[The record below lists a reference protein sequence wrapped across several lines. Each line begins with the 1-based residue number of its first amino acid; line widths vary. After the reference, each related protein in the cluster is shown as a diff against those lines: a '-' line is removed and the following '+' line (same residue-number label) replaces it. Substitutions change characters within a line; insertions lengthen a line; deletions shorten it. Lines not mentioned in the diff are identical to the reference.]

1 MGEMYDFCGY
11 ATKNDLLCS
20 DGRTIRQ
27 DAFKD
32 CDGTTVPLLWNHIHD
47 DPEMVLGHALL
58 ENRKDGVYMYGKFN
72 DTDKALACKA
82 ALKNN
87 DINGLSIHANKL
99 KQYAGDVL
107 HGVINEVSLVLKGA
121 NPGALIDFS
130 LAHGDGSD
138 EDEAW
143 MYLVGDE
150 YTELQHGDIE
160 RKDKKEKLEELRETI
175 KSAKKEEKSEE
186 PEEAKASEEDT
197 DKKENKEETQM
208 AEPKETNNK
217 NETVEEVFKTL
228 TEKQKTAVYAMLAAV
243 ADEGK
248 TKTKKDDDEDD
259 EEDEDVKHNAF
270 ESYETDNN
278 TLTHADMEAIFRD
291 AKKNGSLREAVDNYM
306 EDNGVLEHA
315 DSDYGITR
323 GTGNNTYFVRDPE
336 MLFPDYRAISNTPE
350 FIKRDTNWVTE
361 FMSAVKHTPFARI
374 KTLFADIT
382 IEDARALG
390 YVKGRL
396 KKEEFF
402 NLIKRTTDP
411 QTIYKKQK
419 MDRDDVI
426 DIVDFDVVAWIKG
439 EMRDMLEEEIAR
451 ACLIGDGRDASSNDK
466 IFENHVRSVLND
478 ADLFTVKVGYTA
490 DPDPSKAAR
499 QFVREAIHARKDY
512 KGTGNPIM
520 FTSDTKLA
528 DLLTMEDGMGRFIY
542 ETEAQLITALR
553 VRKVTTCPLF
563 ESKTF
568 TKNGTTYNLEAIII
582 NPIDYV
588 IGADKGG
595 AVNMFDD
602 FDIDYNQQKYLI
614 ETRISG
620 ALVKPQSAIVIG
632 SIASNGGSEDPEE
645 P

>member
-1 MGEMYDFCGY
+1 MGETYDFCGY

-20 DGRTIRQ
+20 DGRTIRR

-32 CDGTTVPLLWNHIHD
+32 CDGITVPLLWNHIHD

-72 DTDKALACKA
+72 DGEKARACKT

-87 DINGLSIHANKL
+87 DVKGLSIHANKL

-130 LAHGDGSD
+130 LAHGDGSE

-150 YTELQHGDIE
+150 YTELQHGEIE
-160 RKDKKEKLEELRETI
+160 RKDKKENLEELGNAARNAE
-175 KSAKKEEKSEE
+175 KEEKSEE
-186 PEEAKASEEDT
+186 PEEKEDSKEDT
-197 DKKENKEETQM
+197 DKKDIKEESKMADPNKENDS
-208 AEPKETNNK
+208 KN
-217 NETVEEVFKTL
+217 NETVKDVFDTL
-228 TEKQKTAVYAMLAAV
+228 NEKQKTAVYALLAAV
-243 ADEGK
+243 ADDKGR
-248 TKTKKDDDEDD
+248 DDDDDDDDDDDKD
-259 EEDEDVKHNAF
+259 EEDENVKHNAF
-270 ESYETDNN
+270 ESYENDSN

-291 AKKNGSLREAVDNYM
+291 AKKNGSLREAVDNYI
-306 EDNGVLEHA
+306 EENGVLEHA

-323 GTGNNTYFVRDPE
+323 GTGTNTYFVRDPE

-350 FIKRDTNWVTE
+350 FIKSDTNWVTE

-451 ACLIGDGRDASSNDK
+451 ACLIGDGRDASSDDK

-490 DPDPSKAAR
+490 DGDPSKAAR

-520 FTSDTKLA
+520 FTSDTNLA
-528 DLLTMEDGMGRFIY
+528 DLLTMEDEMGRFIY

-553 VRKVTTCPLF
+553 VRKVVTVPLF
-563 ESKTF
+563 EGKTF
-568 TKNGTTYNLEAIII
+568 TKDGETYTLDAIII

-632 SIASNGGSEDPEE
+632 HKEAVTP
-645 P
+645 

>member
-1 MGEMYDFCGY
+1 MGERYDFCGY

-72 DTDKALACKA
+72 DGEKARACKT

-87 DINGLSIHANKL
+87 DVKGLSIHANKL

-160 RKDKKEKLEELRETI
+160 RKVVEEVTH
-175 KSAKKEEKSEE
+175 SE
-186 PEEAKASEEDT
+186 PEEEPKEEIKMEEPKMEDNT
-197 DKKENKEETQM
+197 MIHADEEKEETS
-208 AEPKETNNK
+208 AKGNK
-217 NETVEEVFKTL
+217 DETVEDVFNTL
-228 TEKQKTAVYAMLAAV
+228 TDKQKTAVYALLAA
-243 ADEGK
+243 AQGDEE
-248 TKTKKDDDEDD
+248 DDEDED
-259 EEDEDVKHNAF
+259 EEDENVKHNAF
-270 ESYETDNN
+270 ESYETDSN

-478 ADLFTVKVGYTA
+478 ADLFTVKVGYIA
-490 DPDPSKAAR
+490 DSDPSKAAR

-553 VRKVTTCPLF
+553 VRKVVTCPLF

-632 SIASNGGSEDPEE
+632 SVASNGGSEDPEE

>member
-1 MGEMYDFCGY
+1 MGERYDFCGY

-27 DAFKD
+27 DAFKE

-72 DTDKALACKA
+72 DSEKARACKT

-87 DINGLSIHANKL
+87 DIKGLSIHANKL

-107 HGVINEVSLVLKGA
+107 HGVINEVSIVLKGA

-160 RKDKKEKLEELRETI
+160 RKVEEVTHSEPEEEPKEEIKMEEPKMEDNTMMH
-175 KSAKKEEKSEE
+175 ADEEKKEETS
-186 PEEAKASEEDT
+186 AKD
-197 DKKENKEETQM
+197 NKD
-208 AEPKETNNK
+208 
-217 NETVEEVFKTL
+217 ETVEDVFNTL
-228 TEKQKTAVYAMLAAV
+228 TDKQKTAVYALLAA
-243 ADEGK
+243 AQGDE
-248 TKTKKDDDEDD
+248 DDEDD
-259 EEDEDVKHNAF
+259 EEDENVKHNAF

-306 EDNGVLEHA
+306 EENGVLEHA

-426 DIVDFDVVAWIKG
+426 DIIDFDVVAWIKG

-563 ESKTF
+563 ENKTF

>member
-1 MGEMYDFCGY
+1 MGERYDFCGY

-27 DAFKD
+27 DAFKE

-72 DTDKALACKA
+72 DSEKARACKT

-87 DINGLSIHANKL
+87 DIKGLSIHANKL

-138 EDEAW
+138 EDEGW

-160 RKDKKEKLEELRETI
+160 RKVEEVTHSEPEEEPKEEIKMEEPKMEDNTMMH
-175 KSAKKEEKSEE
+175 ADEEKKEETS
-186 PEEAKASEEDT
+186 AKG
-197 DKKENKEETQM
+197 NKD
-208 AEPKETNNK
+208 
-217 NETVEEVFKTL
+217 ETVEDVFNTL
-228 TEKQKTAVYAMLAAV
+228 TDKQKTAVYALLAA
-243 ADEGK
+243 AQG
-248 TKTKKDDDEDD
+248 DDDEDED
-259 EEDEDVKHNAF
+259 EEDENVKHNAF
-270 ESYETDNN
+270 ESYENDNN

-291 AKKNGSLREAVDNYM
+291 AKKNGSLRDAVDAFM

-390 YVKGRL
+390 YVKGKL

-426 DIVDFDVVAWIKG
+426 DITDFDVVAWIKG

-451 ACLIGDGRDASSNDK
+451 ACLIGDGRDASSDDK

-490 DPDPSKAAR
+490 DADASKAAR

-520 FTSDTKLA
+520 FTSDTNLA
-528 DLLTMEDGMGRFIY
+528 DLLTMEDEMGRFIY

-553 VRKVTTCPLF
+553 VRKVVTVPLF
-563 ESKTF
+563 EGKTF
-568 TKNGTTYNLEAIII
+568 TKDGETYILDAIII

-595 AVNMFDD
+595 SVNMFDD

-632 SIASNGGSEDPEE
+632 HKETETTP
-645 P
+645 